1 MNAYISLLVFPHMKD
16 IFSFQAIKDTRE
28 RMSIYSAGGVRQTAT
43 LVKQRFD
50 FEKWW
55 GDILSCRVKSI
66 FQSVVEQSLLCE
78 EEEEKKKKLSQKI
91 DASFVCLLI
100 GFIVFCTFLSPLHQI
115 LNKLPNNKCN

>member
-1 MNAYISLLVFPHMKD
+1 MKD
-16 IFSFQAIKDTRE
+16 TFSFQAIKDTRE

-50 FEKWW
+50 FEKGW

-78 EEEEKKKKLSQKI
+78 EEEEKKKALTK
-91 DASFVCLLI
+91 DRCFVCVFAYWLYCLLH
-100 GFIVFCTFLSPLHQI
+100 LSFTTASDT
-115 LNKLPNNKCN
+115 